1 MAVLERSTI
10 AVYIARA
17 WCICFIWSCIVIY
30 IYSHFILFG
39 LQNIAANK
47 ITGARSRISETS
59 CFLFFFLFF
68 FLRRTLLSR
77 LRLPMHLAAAAGSG

>member
-30 IYSHFILFG
+30 VYSHFILFG

-59 CFLFFFLFF
+59 CFLFFFL
-68 FLRRTLLSR
+68 RSTLLSR